1 MELQLKS
8 SWVCRA
14 LAAWCNSGKLA
25 PFPAEL
31 SGLHAARH
39 SACCRVEFPHATIKG
54 HQACRLHFASL
65 LTAHDPEVLPAKLP
79 KVGTEL
85 LRGKGFPSLKIA
97 RGLHV
102 FSGEG
107 HVSLILRRM
116 PEIMQVHRL
125 IGIELQLQRDSQMLK
140 HPSKCNHGF
149 GKGKKKK
156 NYIGSDPTSTKER
169 GPHWCTDHMTSPPL
183 RLRKEQQAEKEDRS
197 SNEKASATTDMEC
210 MDTYILYA
218 FIC

>member
-14 LAAWCNSGKLA
+14 LAAW
-25 PFPAEL
+25 
-31 SGLHAARH
+31 
-39 SACCRVEFPHATIKG
+39 VEFPHATIKG

-107 HVSLILRRM
+107 H
-116 PEIMQVHRL
+116 VHRL